1 MKKIMFDDKLLMPS
15 ILNGQKTMTRRLVL
29 QNDIDYALSTFR
41 NDYFNATLDALT
53 DIEAV
58 RCCINEQRIRTP
70 YGIGEVVAVAQ
81 SYRNA
86 GLDPMSSEPMFFSIP
101 TIIPEVSSQPL
112 LGWHKVPL
120 KYHKGWGNKMFV
132 RADLM
137 PHQIS
142 ITGIKVERLQDI
154 SEEDVYKEGFS
165 KICKNN
171 GWGNAAYHW
180 ETVLVYYDTLGRTKE
195 IGSRHPREAF
205 AILIDKVSGIGT
217 WEHNP
222 YVYAYTFKLI
232 K

>member
-15 ILNGQKTMTRRLVL
+15 ILNGKKTMTRRLVP
-29 QNDIDYALSTFR
+29 QNDIAYTLSTFR

-58 RCCINEQRIRTP
+58 RCCINEQRIRTH

-81 SYRNA
+81 SYRDA
-86 GLDPMSSEPMFFSIP
+86 GLDPMRSEPMFFSIP
-101 TIIPEVSSQPL
+101 TIVPEVSSQPL

-137 PHQIS
+137 PHLIR
-142 ITGIKVERLQDI
+142 IADIKAELLQDI
-154 SEEDVYKEGFS
+154 SKEDVLREGFE
-165 KICKNN
+165 IVYVNN
-171 GWGNAAYHW
+171 GWGTAAFHE
-180 ETVLVYYDTLGRTKE
+180 ETVLIYYDRLGRTRE
-195 IGSRHPREAF
+195 IRSTVPQEAF